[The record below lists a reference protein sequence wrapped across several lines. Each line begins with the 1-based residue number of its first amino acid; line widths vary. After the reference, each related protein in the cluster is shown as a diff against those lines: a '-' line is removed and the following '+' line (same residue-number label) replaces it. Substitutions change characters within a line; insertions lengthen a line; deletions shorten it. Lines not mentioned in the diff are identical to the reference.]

1 MKRFWMM
8 AVVAVVAATGARA
21 LPLQSNHGA
30 LRAVPVAKPVAVDG
44 SLDEW
49 DTSGE
54 MFVYNAR
61 SLRDRYSIRVHAM
74 WDKDALY
81 LGLEWKDPT
90 PLINNVDPDRAA
102 GEGWMSDS
110 FQARFITDYSQI
122 HFTAWYGSK
131 YDKQITHIAYDNPL
145 DPNAKVFRAPGK
157 VLHDGSGYQQAFR
170 VDSDA
175 RGYVQEIRI
184 PWVLL
189 YKNPQPMAG
198 LKFRFSGEYFWGGPS
213 GTKWPAVMWADPI
226 NLAQPQRIV
235 LYQSPQNWGEL
246 ELLAAGNL
254 PRVEVEDANG
264 SLQGPVAIRL
274 EVPRDAVKMSVV
286 IDDAQGARVR
296 NLASHSD
303 VSPYVVKTEGGK
315 RYVEIPWDG
324 RAEGKWIKDRSLF
337 LGDVVAP
344 GTYTVRGITQ
354 RGIGVVHAGSFYN
367 PGTPPWHTADGT
379 GGWLSDHSA
388 PCAVGAVPASS
399 ASKGRVFLGD
409 HGGECGVGFIGL
421 GEEGRKIWEWVR
433 LGSGAWHIAAN
444 AEHVYFITGGVG
456 GPGARKLGRLNPN
469 NGEPVSFTSAPEVNL
484 PDAATGLAVHGKTVA
499 VALFGAKKVLLLDGD
514 SGVVTKEIPAGGPK
528 GVAFRP
534 NGELIIL
541 NEGEPQFGVAQPL
554 AVATDSAG
562 HVYVSDGAELNV
574 KVFNAAGQLVR
585 AIGEPGG
592 HQPGPWNP
600 RRMINPVAL
609 AVEERAEGRFLWVTE
624 AAYSL
629 KRVSVWNTGDGAL
642 AKDYLGGTSYSGSG
656 GAMSDDLPD
665 LGITYGLFH
674 HVDFANYTYTV
685 REMIGGRPEP
695 QPGKQAVFTL
705 GQFGPVS
712 FGNGSHFLS
721 AASGQPREYYIEG
734 EGLPRVFMK
743 RGDRWVC
750 VAALGHASALPKEYP
765 SRPRNPEAVFS
776 WSDLDSDGYQTD
788 DEFQWFD
795 PGQPRVLIGPWGY
808 RCYKDLTWYHSG
820 FAFKPVGFTKDGAP
834 LYDALKA
841 ERLPGDAGADKGAM
855 YKTKFGYLGGIP
867 SLSHLD
873 ENNVIHGLNWF
884 AGYDRDGRLRW
895 KYPNYWCAVHG
906 AMTAPMALPGVVMGS
921 LKITGVWPLNDQHDA
936 FSIRGNIGQEFVI
949 RDDGVYLAE
958 LFTDQRMAPS
968 KLPAE
973 EKIAGVPINDTTLDG
988 EPFSGWMSRQR
999 DGRVRMTYGHTDVR
1013 VAEVT
1018 GLDTITEISPVTVPL
1033 TDALVAQC
1041 REFQPKKGAD
1051 AQTTAYTVARGGAF
1065 DANVTFGDG
1074 AIIVRQGKE
1083 EVGRAQLR
1091 YDDQNLYVAWQVFDT
1106 TPLVNKG
1113 NLPPEAFKSGD
1124 SVNLYFGAT
1133 RVLLT
1138 TLSGKPVAVAY
1149 RADGPGDK
1157 PYTFTSPVRSTPF
1170 KYVSEES
1177 AIQWQAFPGQNEYKV
1192 VATIPWSVL
1201 AHTPASGQQIKA
1213 DIGLLFGDDTGS
1225 RIAQRIH
1232 WVDKETNVVNDVPT
1246 EAEFSPTRWGTVTLQ

>member
-1 MKRFWMM
+1 MKRLWLM
-8 AVVAVVAATGARA
+8 AWLGATGAWA
-21 LPLQSNHGA
+21 LPLQSNHGM
-30 LRAVPVAKPVAVDG
+30 LRAVPVAKPVVVDG
-44 SLDEW
+44 RLDEW

-61 SLRDRYSIRVHAM
+61 SLRDRYSVRVHAM
-74 WDKDALY
+74 WDSEALY
-81 LGLEWKDPT
+81 LGLKWKDPT

-110 FQARFITDYSQI
+110 FQGRFITDYSQI
-122 HFTAWYGSK
+122 HFTAWYSSK

-145 DPNAKVFRAPGK
+145 ATDATVFRGAGK
-157 VLHDGSGYQQAFR
+157 VLHDDSGYQQAFQA
-170 VDSDA
+170 DSDA

-184 PWVLL
+184 PWKLL
-189 YKNPQPMAG
+189 YRNPQIAAG
-198 LKFRFSGEYFWGGPS
+198 LKLRFSGEYFWGGPS

-246 ELLAAGNL
+246 ELLATGNL
-254 PRVEVEDANG
+254 PRVETEDTNG
-264 SLQGPVAIRL
+264 TLQGPVVLRL
-274 EVPRDAVKMSVV
+274 EVPRDAVKLSVV
-286 IDDAQGARVR
+286 IDDAQGQRVR
-296 NLASHSD
+296 NLASHLD
-303 VSPYVVKTEGGK
+303 VSHYVAKTAGDK
-315 RYVEIPWDG
+315 RIVEIPWDG
-324 RAEGKWIKDRSLF
+324 RAEGKWNAERSLF

-344 GTYTVRGITQ
+344 GTYTVRAIAH

-399 ASKGRVFLGD
+399 TSRGRVFLGD

-421 GEEGRKIWEWVR
+421 AEDGRKIWEWVR

-444 AEHVYFITGGVG
+444 AEHVYFATGSIG
-456 GPGARKLGRLNPN
+456 GTGARKLGRLNPN
-469 NGEPVSFTSAPEVNL
+469 TGEPVAFTSAPEVEL
-484 PDAATGLAVHGKTVA
+484 PEPATGLAVHGKSVA
-499 VALFGAKKVLLLDGD
+499 VAMLAAKKVLLVDGD
-514 SGVVTKEIPAGGPK
+514 SGAVTKEIPAPAPK

-534 NGELIIL
+534 NGELILL
-541 NEGEPQFGVAQPL
+541 NDGQPLFDVAQPL

-562 HVYVSDGAELNV
+562 QIYVSDAAEQNV
-574 KVFNAAGQLVR
+574 KVFNPAGQR
-585 AIGEPGG
+585 IGTIGEPGG
-592 HQPGPWNP
+592 HRPGPWNP
-600 RRMINPVAL
+600 RRMQNPVAL
-609 AVEERAEGRFLWVTE
+609 AVEERAGGKFLWVTE
-624 AAYSL
+624 ANYTV
-629 KRVSVWNTGDGAL
+629 KRVSVWDTASGAL
-642 AKDYLGGTSYSGSG
+642 VRDYIGGTSYSGSG

-665 LGITYGLFH
+665 LGISSGLFH
-674 HVDFANYTYTV
+674 HVDFAHYTYTV
-685 REMIGGRPEP
+685 RELIGGRPDP
-695 QPGKQAVFTL
+695 QPGKHAVFTL

-712 FGNGSHFLS
+712 FGNGNHFIS
-721 AASGQPREYYIEG
+721 DVSGQPREYYIEG
-734 EGLPRVFMK
+734 EHLPRVFLK

-750 VAALGHASALPKEYP
+750 VAALGHANALPKDYP
-765 SRPRNPEAVFS
+765 SRSRNPEAVFS
-776 WSDLDSDGYQTD
+776 WSDLNGDGFQSD

-795 PGQPRVLIGPWGY
+795 PGKPNVLIGAWGY

-820 FAFKPVGFTKDGAP
+820 FAFAPVRFTSDGAP
-834 LYDALKA
+834 IYDALKA
-841 ERLPGDAGADKGAM
+841 RKLPGDAGQARGDM
-855 YKTKFGYLGGIP
+855 YRTRFGYLGTIP
-867 SLSHLD
+867 SGLHVD
-873 ENNVIHGLNWF
+873 EHNVVHGLHWF
-884 AGYDRDGRLRW
+884 AGFDHEGRLRW
-895 KYPNYWCAVHG
+895 RYPNYWIAVHG
-906 AMTAPMALPGVVMGS
+906 AMTAPMALPGVVMGA

-936 FSIRGNIGQEFVI
+936 FSIRGNIGQEFLI

-1018 GLDTITEISPVTVPL
+1018 GLETITDLSPVTIQL
-1033 TDALVAQC
+1033 TDELVAQC
-1041 REFQPKKGAD
+1041 RQFQPRTGGG
-1051 AQTTAYTVARGGAF
+1051 AQTTAYTVARGGPF
-1065 DANVTFGDG
+1065 NGSVTFGDD
-1074 AIIVRQGKE
+1074 AIVIRQGRE
-1083 EVGRAQLR
+1083 EVGRALLR

-1124 SVNLYFGAT
+1124 SVNLYFGNS

-1138 TLSGKPVAVAY
+1138 SLSGRPIAVVY
-1149 RADGPGDK
+1149 RPDGPGDK
-1157 PYTFTSPVRSTPF
+1157 PYTFRSPVRSVTF
-1170 KYVSEES
+1170 RYVSEEP

-1192 VATIPWSVL
+1192 IATIPWSVL
-1201 AHTPASGQQIKA
+1201 AHSPARGQPIKA
-1213 DIGLLFGDDTGS
+1213 DVGLLFGDDTGA

-1246 EAEFSPTRWGTVTLQ
+1246 EAEFSPARWGTVTLQ